1 MLSPLALHRHL
12 NNFHGIVAKNI
23 DYLHRDFA
31 PSGQALHEGA
41 FQFQRAVLFGAE
53 RLPLIFKD
61 MVVNWVFKDQL
72 LSLLIT
78 LTLSLKDTTRRPWQ

>member
-31 PSGQALHEGA
+31 PSGQALHEGFSVPA
-41 FQFQRAVLFGAE
+41 SGPFWCGTIATHFQRHG
-53 RLPLIFKD
+53 R
-61 MVVNWVFKDQL
+61 QL
-72 LSLLIT
+72 GL
-78 LTLSLKDTTRRPWQ
+78 